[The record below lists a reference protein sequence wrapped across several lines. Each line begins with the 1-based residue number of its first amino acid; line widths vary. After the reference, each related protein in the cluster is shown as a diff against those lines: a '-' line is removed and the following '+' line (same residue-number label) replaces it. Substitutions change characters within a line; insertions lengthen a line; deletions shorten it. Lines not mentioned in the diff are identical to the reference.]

1 MIGIV
6 VCLLFVVAYTYIT
19 LTQIDTILMQ
29 QPTSSHRKG
38 EDSLLG
44 CQIAVE
50 SIRIMAESMLI
61 NNLPEEAACYLAE
74 DITFRLK
81 DIIRLSQK
89 FMHHSTRSRLTT
101 SDIDSSM
108 RSRNLEP
115 VYGFNSDDV
124 TPFRMTSGTGREV
137 FYKEEPE
144 IDIGKILNST
154 LPKAPHE
161 ISLRAHWLA
170 IEGVQPK
177 IPENPVSHFR
187 EEKELSE
194 ETSSTSP
201 RVERSYE
208 MFNSPAL
215 IELPAELQ
223 LYYKEISE
231 ACVGTNRV
239 KREEALNSLSSD
251 PGLLPLM
258 PRFSSFI
265 SEGVKLK
272 LSENKV
278 PTLLSLTKMLR
289 ALLDNP
295 TLSLDRY
302 LHELLPSACSCAL
315 FNYQATHDSPDIW
328 NLRTE
333 SACIVGRVC
342 KKYNNSVNN
351 IQSRLSH
358 LLFQIVSDEST
369 SLGSRFGAV
378 NTISEL
384 GREAVKILLLPRL
397 QCEGEIIKKALDSA
411 DTTALIAANR
421 LQSLLVKACAPVLV
435 ETRQQPDVVEG
446 FELEFGYLGKQVW
459 SEVRGLRPHL
469 HSVNDVNV
477 LVADSPVNNEEVVG
491 EEAMADYSGYAEE
504 MGYMSLN
511 QTANRIEN

>member
-1 MIGIV
+1 
-6 VCLLFVVAYTYIT
+6 
-19 LTQIDTILMQ
+19 
-29 QPTSSHRKG
+29 
-38 EDSLLG
+38 
-44 CQIAVE
+44 
-50 SIRIMAESMLI
+50 
-61 NNLPEEAACYLAE
+61 
-74 DITFRLK
+74 
-81 DIIRLSQK
+81 
-89 FMHHSTRSRLTT
+89 
-101 SDIDSSM
+101 
-108 RSRNLEP
+108 
-115 VYGFNSDDV
+115 
-124 TPFRMTSGTGREV
+124 
-137 FYKEEPE
+137 
-144 IDIGKILNST
+144 
-154 LPKAPHE
+154 
-161 ISLRAHWLA
+161 
-170 IEGVQPK
+170 
-177 IPENPVSHFR
+177 
-187 EEKELSE
+187 
-194 ETSSTSP
+194 
-201 RVERSYE
+201 
-208 MFNSPAL
+208 MFDSPAL
-215 IELPAELQ
+215 IDLPAELQ

-265 SEGVKLK
+265 AEGVKLK

-333 SACIVGRVC
+333 SACIVGRIC
-342 KKYNNSVNN
+342 RKYNNSVNS

-358 LLFQIVSDEST
+358 ILFQIVSDEST

-384 GREAVKILLLPRL
+384 GRETVKILLLPRL
-397 QCEGEIIKKALDSA
+397 QCEGEIVKKALDSA

-435 ETRQQPDVVEG
+435 ETRQQPDVVEE
-446 FELEFGYLGKQVW
+446 FEFEFGYLGKQVW

-469 HSVNDVNV
+469 HAVNDVNV

-491 EEAMADYSGYAEE
+491 EEAMVDYSGYAEE
-504 MGYMSLN
+504 MGYSSLN
-511 QTANRIEN
+511 QTANSVET